1 MYESEVIDTGLVR
14 EVRQD
19 KRSSTSALV
28 VDWTSKA
35 SAKQRSGRA
44 GRVQPGI
51 SCKLYSSRTANYVMK
66 QQSMP
71 ELQRVPL
78 EEVCLSILAGGLA
91 ANCTNFL
98 LQAPQPPEEVSV
110 QAALTVLEE
119 VGAVNRPS
127 SKTPANNDTRVE
139 TLTPLGRHLA
149 KLPVHARLGK
159 MLIFGSLF
167 KVLDKVLTI
176 AASLSAKSVFASH
189 FDNPQQAAAAHR
201 AFAHPTS
208 DFLTICNVWDA
219 YRAASTAGD
228 SHARRFCTANYLN
241 RHALTEI
248 GDMRRQF
255 VELLGRIGFVG
266 DDVGGARGEDLPADG
281 YYNSNAKR
289 EEIVTAVV
297 CAGLYPNVAHAVGGV
312 NNAPPALF
320 DKGKERVYFH
330 TSSVNHKKKLD
341 GEWVAFHEKF
351 ATSKVFVSSTSLVT
365 PFSLLLF
372 GGSIVINHL
381 ERKAVIDDRIV
392 LNIAAQTGVMFRELR
407 HKLTI
412 LLNEIIE
419 VSDANLKNDT
429 LINGIVKLL
438 SCE

>member
-1 MYESEVIDTGLVR
+1 
-14 EVRQD
+14 
-19 KRSSTSALV
+19 
-28 VDWTSKA
+28 
-35 SAKQRSGRA
+35 
-44 GRVQPGI
+44 
-51 SCKLYSSRTANYVMK
+51 MK

-110 QAALTVLEE
+110 QAALRVLEE
-119 VGAVNRPS
+119 VGAVNPQPYKVTVS
-127 SKTPANNDTRVE
+127 TSDTHTE

-159 MLIFGSLF
+159 MLIFGALF

-176 AASLSAKSVFASH
+176 AASLSAKSPFVTN
-189 FDNPQQAAAAHR
+189 FDNSQQAAAKHR
-201 AFAHPTS
+201 SFRHETS
-208 DFLTICNVWDA
+208 DFLTVCNVWEA
-219 YRAASTAGD
+219 YCAASVVSD
-228 SHARRFCTANYLN
+228 SNVRRFCAANFLSRN
-241 RHALTEI
+241 ALTEI

-255 VELLGRIGFVG
+255 VELLGQIGFVSSSE
-266 DDVGGARGEDLPADG
+266 VRHVETSV
-281 YYNSNAKR
+281 YNLNGKK

-297 CAGLYPNVAHAVGGV
+297 CAGLYPNVAHAVKGAQ
-312 NNAPPALF
+312 NAPPTLF
-320 DKGKERVYFH
+320 DKDKERVYFH
-330 TSSVNHKKKLD
+330 NSSVNHKKVLE

-351 ATSKVFVSSTSLVT
+351 ATSKVFLSSTSLVH

-372 GGSIVINHL
+372 GGSIAINHL
-381 ERKAVIDDRIV
+381 ERKVIIDDRIV
-392 LNIAAQTGVMFRELR
+392 LNMAAQTGVMFRELR

>member
-1 MYESEVIDTGLVR
+1 
-14 EVRQD
+14 
-19 KRSSTSALV
+19 
-28 VDWTSKA
+28 
-35 SAKQRSGRA
+35 
-44 GRVQPGI
+44 
-51 SCKLYSSRTANYVMK
+51 MK

-78 EEVCLSILAGGLA
+78 EEVCLSILAGRLA

-127 SKTPANNDTRVE
+127 SKPTTNNDTRVE
-139 TLTPLGRHLA
+139 TLTPLGQHLA

-167 KVLDKVLTI
+167 RVLDKVLTI
-176 AASLSAKSVFASH
+176 AASLSAKSPFASH
-189 FDNPQQAAAAHR
+189 FDNPQQATAAHR

-219 YRAASTAGD
+219 YRAASTAGE
-228 SHARRFCTANYLN
+228 SHAGRFCAANYLN

-248 GDMRRQF
+248 GDMRVQF
-255 VELLGRIGFVG
+255 VDLLGRIGFVSDG
-266 DDVGGARGEDLPADG
+266 VGDVGADS

-320 DKGKERVYFH
+320 DKQKERVYFH
-330 TSSVNHKKKLD
+330 SSSVNHKKKLE

-351 ATSKVFVSSTSLVT
+351 ATSKVFVSSTSLVK

-372 GGSIVINHL
+372 GGSITINHL
-381 ERKAVIDDRIV
+381 ERKAIIDDRIV

-419 VSDANLKNDT
+419 VSDANLKNDA